1 MGKYCCEGNGL
12 QILRALELNCRDIYS
27 FWVESQRETI
37 GDNKELQQ
45 IVLGGRISRLGELL
59 YLSIWNCIILRCM
72 MYVWVPIS
80 VLIFHWSSFWK
91 FSAWRQGWLRQA
103 TRTLVFLFNDSIW
116 ILWCLDNEQGSCAWF
131 ECINLWNRFVC
142 NLCAW
147 LTRTRFGGLV
157 FLTGAGKI

>member
-59 YLSIWNCIILRCM
+59 YLSI
-72 MYVWVPIS
+72 
-80 VLIFHWSSFWK
+80 
-91 FSAWRQGWLRQA
+91 
-103 TRTLVFLFNDSIW
+103 
-116 ILWCLDNEQGSCAWF
+116 
-131 ECINLWNRFVC
+131 
-142 NLCAW
+142 
-147 LTRTRFGGLV
+147 
-157 FLTGAGKI
+157 